1 MKIWKSASIAVP
13 LMLTGLVPAQA
24 ACYFSPY
31 SFFPD
36 RNDQVQIQVTTESGQ
51 SCAMAFK
58 EGPGYKF
65 TSASFLK
72 GPPHGVLAKTGATRF
87 LYLPFTGY
95 KGHDS
100 YAIKICAIVQ
110 GRSGCSSLTYVVDV
124 R

>member
-1 MKIWKSASIAVP
+1 MKLWESASIAVP
-13 LMLTGLVPAQA
+13 LMLTGLIPAEA

-58 EGPGYKF
+58 EGPGYKL

-72 GPPHGVLAKTGATRF
+72 GPPHGVLAKTGAT
-87 LYLPFTGY
+87 
-95 KGHDS
+95 
-100 YAIKICAIVQ
+100 
-110 GRSGCSSLTYVVDV
+110 
-124 R
+124 

>member
-1 MKIWKSASIAVP
+1 MQFWKSSSIAATLVLTP
-13 LMLTGLVPAQA
+13 LLPARA
-24 ACYFSPY
+24 ACQFSPF
-31 SFFPD
+31 SFFRD
-36 RNDQVQIQVTTESGQ
+36 RNDQVQIQLTTESGQ
-51 SCAMAFK
+51 SCIMAFK

-72 GPPHGVLAKTGATRF
+72 APPHGVLAKTGPTKF

-95 KGHDS
+95 QGNDS